1 MGAPGGMMACP
12 SRRTHHPAAAVADL
26 IALGALITAALG
38 AAGFVVFAVFFK

>member
-1 MGAPGGMMACP
+1 MMAFP

-38 AAGFVVFAVFFK
+38 AAGFVVFAVFFR